1 MNLKELKK
9 VADTDSVK
17 CSLQYFPYSDEDNG
31 IVALN
36 FAVKDIRFTAQ
47 YSPDIKGIYAFSIS
61 DSDSAEKM
69 FNMLK

>member
-17 CSLQYFPYSDEDNG
+17 CSLDEDNG